1 VYYLSRD
8 SDLGHEIYHREK
20 IMNIVDP
27 PKTWD
32 ELNTALWR
40 GSIDSY
46 GNYRPRIAFRGMSE
60 NYDNLRTSIQR
71 IGGPGKIHP
80 VSELSWRERRVIE
93 TFSTYAREHL
103 PVGFTDWDVILLGQ
117 HYRLPTRLLDWTS
130 SPYVALFFATED
142 TSKCDRDGI
151 VWCVSRV
158 DTLDALPDLLKG
170 HLDSQSAKMFLLET
184 LRTAFPSGLR
194 QFDSDVS
201 EEALIWFEPPSLSPR
216 IVHQFAL
223 FSMMAG
229 VGSDHWDWLE
239 KHPEFHWGV
248 PVPASLKKEIR
259 QRLQVMNVT
268 ERTIYQGLEGIAR
281 WLGSFYS

>member
-1 VYYLSRD
+1 VYLVRNSEFD
-8 SDLGHEIYHREK
+8 RELHYSENV
-20 IMNIVDP
+20 MNIVET

-32 ELNTALWR
+32 ELNAALWR

-60 NYDNLRTSIQR
+60 NYGNLRTSIQR
-71 IGGPGKIHP
+71 IGGPGKVHP
-80 VSELSWRERRVIE
+80 VSELRWRERRVIE
-93 TFSTYAREHL
+93 TFSTYAREQL
-103 PVGFTDWDVILLGQ
+103 TVGFTDWDVILLGQ

-142 TSKCDRDGI
+142 TSKFDCDGM

-158 DTLDALPDLLKG
+158 DTLDALPDLLKN
-170 HLDSQSAKMFLLET
+170 HLASQSAKMFLLET

-201 EEALIWFEPPSLSPR
+201 GEALIWFEPPSLSPR
-216 IVHQFAL
+216 IVNQFAL
-223 FSMMAG
+223 FSMMAD
-229 VGSDHWDWLE
+229 VSSDHWDWLG

-248 PVPASLKKEIR
+248 PVPASLKKEVR

-281 WLGSFYS
+281 WLGSFYC